1 MNSDIINDNESLDI
15 EQMDSVLEYS
25 DVTGISSID
34 FPYNDPISTILIAFN
49 DGSIRLWK
57 SE

>member
-1 MNSDIINDNESLDI
+1 
-15 EQMDSVLEYS
+15 MDSVLEYS

-34 FPYNDPISTILIAFN
+34 FPYNDPVSTILIAFD

-57 SE
+57 SEQNQNLIQVIKLQSAT